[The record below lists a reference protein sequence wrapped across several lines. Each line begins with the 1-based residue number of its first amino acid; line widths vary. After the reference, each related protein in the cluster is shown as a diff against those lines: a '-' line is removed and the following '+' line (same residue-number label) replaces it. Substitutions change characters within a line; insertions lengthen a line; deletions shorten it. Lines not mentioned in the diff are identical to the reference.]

1 MTRKILIIGGG
12 FAGLWTALGAARVV
26 DQQGDKADDVEIT
39 LVSPRAELHV
49 RPRLHET
56 HPEQMAVPFL
66 PILNAINVK
75 FIEGTVER
83 IHPADRIVDIQTAT
97 GQTLAFPYDRMV
109 LTSGSRLFRPP
120 LPGLAEHAFAVD
132 QLDEAVKLREHL
144 EGLASKPDTAARNT
158 FVVVGGGFTGLEV
171 ATELPE
177 RLRKI
182 FGDTMRPRIVIVE
195 RADAIG
201 PDLGPGPRPQIV
213 EALEQLNIE
222 TRIGGGVVSFD
233 ANGVV
238 TATGERIDAAT
249 VIWTGGMVASALTTQ
264 VVPTVDRQG
273 RLEVTEDLRV
283 TGAKDVF
290 GAGDVVRALTD
301 DDGHYSLM
309 SCQHALF
316 MGRFAGY
323 NVAADL
329 LGLPTKPYRQAF
341 YATCLDLGS
350 WGAVYTEGWDRQV
363 KLVRAEGKERKIM
376 INTQWIYPPA
386 ADREQALAAGDPEI
400 SYA

>member
-1 MTRKILIIGGG
+1 MARKILIIGGG
-12 FAGLWTALGAARVV
+12 FAGLWSALGAARVL
-26 DQQGDKADDVEIT
+26 DLERHAGSDVEVT
-39 LVSPRAELHV
+39 LVSPRPELHV
-49 RPRLHET
+49 RPRLHEAN
-56 HPEQMAVPFL
+56 PEQMAVPFL
-66 PILNAINVK
+66 PLLEAVNVK

-83 IHPADRIVDIQTAT
+83 IHPADHGVDISTAT
-97 GQTLAFPYDRMV
+97 GETTSVNYDRLV

-144 EGLASKPDTAARNT
+144 ESLASLPDTAARNT

-177 RLRKI
+177 RLRGI
-182 FGDTMRPRIVIVE
+182 LGRDARPRIVVVE

-201 PDLGPGPRPQIV
+201 PDLGPGPRPAII
-213 EALEQLNIE
+213 EALEQLGIE
-222 TRIGGGVVSFD
+222 TRVGAGVVSVD
-233 ANGVV
+233 ATGVV
-238 TATGERIDAAT
+238 TATGERIDAST
-249 VIWTGGMVASALTTQ
+249 VIWTGGMVANGLTAQ
-264 VVPTVDRQG
+264 VSPNLDRQG
-273 RLEVTEDLRV
+273 RMEVSSDLRV
-283 TGAKDVF
+283 NGTKNIF

-301 DDGHYSLM
+301 DAEHYSLM

-316 MGRFAGY
+316 MGRFAGH

-329 LGLPTKPYRQAF
+329 LGLPTVEYRQPF
-341 YATCLDLGS
+341 YATCLDLGA

-363 KLVRAEGKERKIM
+363 KLTQAEGKVRKQL

-386 ADREQALAAGDPEI
+386 PDRELALAAGNPHI
-400 SYA
+400 SF

>member
-1 MTRKILIIGGG
+1 MARKILIIGGG
-12 FAGLWTALGAARVV
+12 FAGLWSALGAARVL
-26 DQQGDKADDVEIT
+26 DLERHAGSDVEVT
-39 LVSPRAELHV
+39 LVSPRPELHV
-49 RPRLHET
+49 RPRLHEAN
-56 HPEQMAVPFL
+56 PEQMAVPFL
-66 PILNAINVK
+66 PLLEAVNVK

-83 IHPADRIVDIQTAT
+83 IHPADHSVDISTAT
-97 GQTLAFPYDRMV
+97 GETTSVNYDRLV

-144 EGLASKPDTAARNT
+144 ESLASLPDTAARNT

-177 RLRKI
+177 RLRGI
-182 FGDTMRPRIVIVE
+182 LGRDARPRIVVVE

-201 PDLGPGPRPQIV
+201 PDLGPGPRPAII
-213 EALEQLNIE
+213 EALEQLGIE
-222 TRIGGGVVSFD
+222 TRVGAGVVSVD
-233 ANGVV
+233 ATGVV
-238 TATGERIDAAT
+238 TATGERIDAST
-249 VIWTGGMVASALTTQ
+249 VIWTGGMVANGLTAQ
-264 VVPTVDRQG
+264 VSPNLDRQG
-273 RLEVTEDLRV
+273 RMEVSSDLRV
-283 TGAKDVF
+283 NGTKNIF

-301 DDGHYSLM
+301 DAEHYSLM

-316 MGRFAGY
+316 MGRFAGH

-329 LGLPTKPYRQAF
+329 LGLPTVEYRQPF
-341 YATCLDLGS
+341 YATCLDLGA

-363 KLVRAEGKERKIM
+363 KLTQAEGKTRKQQ

-386 ADREQALAAGDPEI
+386 PDRELALAAGNPHI
-400 SYA
+400 SF

>member
-1 MTRKILIIGGG
+1 MKRNILIVGGG

-26 DQQGDKADDVEIT
+26 DMQGDAASDIEIT
-39 LVSPRAELHV
+39 LVSPRPELHV

-56 HPEQMAVPFL
+56 HPEQMAVPFQPL
-66 PILNAINVK
+66 LDAVGVK
-75 FIEGTVER
+75 YLEGSVER
-83 IHPADRIVDIQTAT
+83 LHPSDHSVDVVTAT
-97 GQTLAFPYDRMV
+97 GRTQSVTYDRLV

-132 QLDEAVKLREHL
+132 QIDEAVKLRKHL
-144 EGLASKPDTAARNT
+144 EGLASQPDTAARNT

-171 ATELPE
+171 ATELPV
-177 RLRKI
+177 RLQAI
-182 FGDTMRPRIVIVE
+182 FGDTMRPRIVVVE

-201 PDLGPGPRPQIV
+201 PDLGPGPRPQIL
-213 EALEQLNIE
+213 EALEHLGIE
-222 TRIGGGVVSFD
+222 TRVGGGVVSFD

-238 TATGERIDAAT
+238 TGTGERIDAST
-249 VIWTGGMVASALTTQ
+249 VIWTGGMVASALTAQ
-264 VVPTVDRQG
+264 VGPAVDRQG
-273 RLEVTEDLRV
+273 RLEVSGDLRV
-283 TGAKDVF
+283 TGAKDIF

-316 MGRFAGY
+316 MGRFAGH
-323 NVAADL
+323 NVVADL
-329 LGLPTKPYRQAF
+329 LGLPTLEYRQPF

-350 WGAVYTEGWDRQV
+350 WGAVYTEGWDRDV
-363 KLVRAEGKERKIM
+363 KLTHAEGKERKIM

-386 ADREQALAAGDPEI
+386 PVREQALAAGDPNI

>member
-1 MTRKILIIGGG
+1 MTRKILIVGGG
-12 FAGLWTALGAARVV
+12 FAGLWSALGAARVL
-26 DQQGDKADDVEIT
+26 DLQRKAAHDVEIT
-39 LVSPRAELHV
+39 LVSPRAEIHI

-66 PILNAINVK
+66 PLLDAVGVK

-83 IHPADRIVDIQTAT
+83 IHPADHSVDIVTAS
-97 GQTLAFPYDRMV
+97 GQTVAFTFDRLV

-144 EGLASKPDTAARNT
+144 EGLAAKPETAARNT

-201 PDLGPGPRPQIV
+201 PDLGPGPRPQIL

-249 VIWTGGMVASALTTQ
+249 VIWTGGMVASALAAQ
-264 VVPTVDRQG
+264 VVPDVDRQG
-273 RLEVTEDLRV
+273 RLEVSEDLRV
-283 TGAKDVF
+283 TGVKDVF
-290 GAGDVVRALTD
+290 GAGDVVKALTD

-329 LGLPTKPYRQAF
+329 LGLPTKTYRQPF
-341 YATCLDLGS
+341 YATCLDLGA
-350 WGAVYTEGWDRQV
+350 WGAVYTEGWERDVQ
-363 KLVRAEGKERKIM
+363 LVRAEGKERKM
-376 INTQWIYPPA
+376 LINTQWIYPPA
-386 ADREQALAAGDPEI
+386 AEREQALAAGDPDI